1 MPCIRLAKPPRLHA
15 TEECARRLETA
26 APAQSKAPES
36 LPSACSNG
44 VDRAHRGGGRIRPR
58 VRSRHHGAL
67 SPETQAPGR
76 SSVQRQKRPP
86 RQRRP
91 EAERAV
97 GWSFLLE
104 VLRNSDPRQ
113 SADHRSFKEPL
124 QGGKGAW
131 SSVVTPS
138 SWRTRSGRRVR
149 SRRVRVASGSGDS
162 VGVSASLLM
171 HDRVRLAGR

>member
-104 VLRNSDPRQ
+104 VKRTGAAVVAGRNARCSDCLRVYQGVRRNWPYQ
-113 SADHRSFKEPL
+113 SPL
-124 QGGKGAW
+124 PL
-131 SSVVTPS
+131 PS
-138 SWRTRSGRRVR
+138 RRLLVRRVY
-149 SRRVRVASGSGDS
+149 RRCRIVCGGLRKCLTYSQAHSMPG
-162 VGVSASLLM
+162 
-171 HDRVRLAGR
+171 

>member
-67 SPETQAPGR
+67 SPETQVPGR

-104 VLRNSDPRQ
+104 VERNRFAVAVAGPAVHGWQRTHWPRMRLSLWALPTPARERGPLDPR
-113 SADHRSFKEPL
+113 DRP
-124 QGGKGAW
+124 
-131 SSVVTPS
+131 
-138 SWRTRSGRRVR
+138 RGRRGAQKGGAGQ
-149 SRRVRVASGSGDS
+149 SCAMHASFG
-162 VGVSASLLM
+162 AN
-171 HDRVRLAGR
+171 AN